1 MIEYTDNS
9 EIGRKLSLIK
19 KVAVI
24 GSGTM
29 GHSIAQVF
37 AAAQCPVTI
46 YDLREDLLTKA
57 RQMIIQNLEVMKK
70 ESYINSE
77 EQNKTLE
84 MLSYSTDLGEA
95 VHDADLII
103 EAIPEVLEFKLQL
116 FKLLETRIRS
126 TAIVASNT
134 STFPIS
140 KLAEEC
146 AFSERLLI
154 THFFN
159 PAHLVK
165 LVEVVKHE
173 HTVPWAA
180 EEVIHLLKAAGKKAV
195 LLNKDIPG
203 FIANRLQ
210 AAVVR
215 EAFYLL
221 EEGIAN
227 ADDIDKV
234 MSEGPGMRWAL
245 NGPLRIADMGGLDI
259 LEKVTGN
266 LFPELDCSTEAPRFI
281 VESVKQGNLGSKTG
295 KGIYVYSGTGDGSLD
310 IRDKQLIHLL
320 KM

>member
-1 MIEYTDNS
+1 M
-9 EIGRKLSLIK
+9 IK

-29 GHSIAQVF
+29 GHGIAQVF
-37 AAAQCPVTI
+37 AAAQCTVKI
-46 YDLREDLLTKA
+46 YDLREDLLLKA
-57 RQMIIQNLEVMKK
+57 ERMIIQNLEVMKK
-70 ESYINSE
+70 ESYINSG
-77 EQNKTLE
+77 EQKETLE
-84 MLSYSTDLGEA
+84 LISYSTDLFET

-103 EAIPEVLEFKLQL
+103 EAIPEVLAFKHQL
-116 FKLLETRIRS
+116 FQLLETMIRS
-126 TAIVASNT
+126 TAIIASNT

-140 KLAEEC
+140 KLAEAC

-165 LVEVVKHE
+165 LVEIVKHE
-173 HTVPWAA
+173 DTLPWAA
-180 EEVIHLLKAAGKKAV
+180 EEVINLLKAAGKKV
-195 LLNKDIPG
+195 VMLNKDIPG

-221 EEGIAN
+221 EEGVAN
-227 ADDIDKV
+227 ADDIDQV

-259 LEKVTGN
+259 WEKVTGN

-281 VESVKQGNLGSKTG
+281 VESVKQGNLGAKTG
-295 KGIYVYSGTGDGSLD
+295 KGIYEYSSTGDGASD